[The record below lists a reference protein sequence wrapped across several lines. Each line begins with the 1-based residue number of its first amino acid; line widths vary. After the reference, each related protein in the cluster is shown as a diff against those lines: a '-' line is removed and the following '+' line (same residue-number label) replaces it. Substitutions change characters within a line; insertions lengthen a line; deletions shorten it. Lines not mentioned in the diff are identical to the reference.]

1 MNFNPYIYILYYQSN
16 FLNYLPPNS
25 VIYHYKMNISFVTE
39 VLEQPGSETHE
50 HNVVAIRELR
60 HAIVVR
66 TLLADVD
73 VTPPRGAVQI
83 T

>member
-1 MNFNPYIYILYYQSN
+1 
-16 FLNYLPPNS
+16 
-25 VIYHYKMNISFVTE
+25 MNISFVTE

-60 HAIVVR
+60 QAIVVR

-83 T
+83 TWHFNFLHREMQAAEMLVSSKTNTLRI